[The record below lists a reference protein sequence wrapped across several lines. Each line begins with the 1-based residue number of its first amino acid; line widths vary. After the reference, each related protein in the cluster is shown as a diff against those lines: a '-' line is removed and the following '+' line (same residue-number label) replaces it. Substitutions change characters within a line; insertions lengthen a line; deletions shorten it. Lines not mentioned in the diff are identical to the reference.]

1 MGFLESIWQ
10 PIIVVALLCAG
21 MVHAH
26 TVIVYPGYRGNN
38 LHSNGTVEQ
47 TNGLGT
53 AWENNSYIYPYGMQ
67 WMYPC
72 GGMPTTT
79 NRTKWPVKGGAVSV
93 QPGWFQG
100 HSKALFYINMGLG
113 TTPPN
118 MSLPMMPVFQIIGPT
133 NEPYPGTFCIP
144 QVPLPAGVSVNV
156 GDHATIQVIEAS
168 QSGAALY
175 NCVDIEFA
183 EPEDVD
189 EVTRDNCFN
198 SSDISFNTI
207 FTTSSLSGATRP
219 LRITKQSVLS
229 AVPLIV
235 IGLFGFVI

>member
-1 MGFLESIWQ
+1 
-10 PIIVVALLCAG
+10 
-21 MVHAH
+21 
-26 TVIVYPGYRGNN
+26 
-38 LHSNGTVEQ
+38 
-47 TNGLGT
+47 
-53 AWENNSYIYPYGMQ
+53 
-67 WMYPC
+67 
-72 GGMPTTT
+72 MPTTT

-175 NCVDIEFA
+175 NVCWVFLFLVFFFSRTRVLILWILQCVDIEFA

>member
-1 MGFLESIWQ
+1 MGRKVL
-10 PIIVVALLCAG
+10 ALQ
-21 MVHAH
+21 
-26 TVIVYPGYRGNN
+26 TVQA
-38 LHSNGTVEQ
+38 SNGFPQSFYYV
-47 TNGLGT
+47 LG
-53 AWENNSYIYPYGMQ
+53 
-67 WMYPC
+67 

-175 NCVDIEFA
+175 NVCWVFLFLVFFFSRTRVLILWILQCVDIEFA